1 MTTDIRNYSTFDKA
15 IQFIDSLLPITT
27 TNHKQ
32 DNQRFSPADIISEDN
47 LTSSEK
53 RQSISMMR
61 VDHSGE
67 ICAQALYM
75 GQALTARKPN
85 LKAHLQ
91 QAAKEE
97 QAHLTWCHCRI
108 KDLGGK
114 ASLLNPIWGFGA
126 FTIGSI
132 AGLTGDKWSLGFL
145 AETEKQVTK
154 HIDTQLNVLSANDHK
169 TRAILEQMR
178 EDECQHAD
186 GAINLGG
193 QELPSAIKRLMKYS
207 AKVMTTTAKYI

>member
-1 MTTDIRNYSTFDKA
+1 MTTDIRNYSTFDKV
-15 IQFIDSLLPITT
+15 IQLIDSFLPTTATKSKQENQLSSPGDVIT
-27 TNHKQ
+27 
-32 DNQRFSPADIISEDN
+32 EGN
-47 LTSSEK
+47 LSTSEK
-53 RQSISMMR
+53 QQSIAMMR

-75 GQALTARKPN
+75 GQALTARKPT

-114 ASLLNPIWGFGA
+114 ASRLNPVWGFGA

-154 HIDTQLNVLSANDHK
+154 HIDTQLNALSPNDYK

-178 EDECQHAD
+178 EDECQHAE

-193 QELPSAIKRLMKYS
+193 QELPYAIKLLMKYS
-207 AKVMTTTAKYI
+207 AKVMTITAKYI